1 MLAREA
7 CVEFR
12 KPRILSE
19 GQQCDSRA
27 FRHRQFKIAR
37 LRKAN
42 YCLADQRRLG
52 CSIHELASFG
62 LPSRSRLGELMAV
75 RRMRNLLGKQR

>member
-12 KPRILSE
+12 KRRILPE
-19 GQQCDSRA
+19 GQQCDPRT
-27 FRHRQFKIAR
+27 FRHGQFKIAR
-37 LRKAN
+37 LRQAN

-52 CSIHELASFG
+52 GPIHELASFG
-62 LPSRSRLGELMAV
+62 LPSRSRLGELM
-75 RRMRNLLGKQR
+75 L

>member
-7 CVEFR
+7 GIEFR

-19 GQQCDSRA
+19 GQQCDSWT

-37 LRKAN
+37 RRQAN

-52 CSIHELASFG
+52 CPIHELASFG
-62 LPSRSRLGELMAV
+62 LPSRSRLGELMV
-75 RRMRNLLGKQR
+75 

>member
-12 KPRILSE
+12 KRRILPE
-19 GQQCDSRA
+19 GQQCDSWA

-37 LRKAN
+37 LREAN
-42 YCLADQRRLG
+42 YCLADERRLG
-52 CSIHELASFG
+52 CPIHKLASFG
-62 LPSRSRLGELMAV
+62 LPSGSRLGELM
-75 RRMRNLLGKQR
+75 L

>member
-7 CVEFR
+7 CIEFR
-12 KPRILSE
+12 KLRILSE
-19 GQQCDSRA
+19 GQQCDSWA

-37 LRKAN
+37 LRQAN

-52 CSIHELASFG
+52 CPIHELASFG
-62 LPSRSRLGELMAV
+62 LPSRSRLGELMV
-75 RRMRNLLGKQR
+75 